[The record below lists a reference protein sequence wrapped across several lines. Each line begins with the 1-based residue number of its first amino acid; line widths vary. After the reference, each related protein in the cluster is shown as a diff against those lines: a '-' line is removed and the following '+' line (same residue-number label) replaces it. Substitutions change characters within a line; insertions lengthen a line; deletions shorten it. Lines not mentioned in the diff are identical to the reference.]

1 MESMVKEADII
12 LYRESRIFGL
22 SNKDPENCIDRY
34 SDNCEY
40 TANEIIRIGLRLT
53 NKLERA
59 ISARSAA
66 KH

>member
-1 MESMVKEADII
+1 MESMVKEEEIV

-22 SNKDPENCIDRY
+22 SNKDPENCIERY
-34 SDNCEY
+34 SDSCEY

-53 NKLERA
+53 NKIDKA